1 MDPCRACFIA
11 IVFLYNRLFV
21 FFILLWNIRIQRPFL
36 FIVIMLLNFNWTPV
50 FLIFEDVVRV

>member
-1 MDPCRACFIA
+1 MDPCRVCFIA